1 MVRSSDSLSN
11 DLNYV
16 SKDGSIS
23 INLYVKN
30 KTEDL
35 DVLNDLLDDFKK
47 RNFKN
52 IITKDEQIEFD
63 DQNKANKIFGSFD
76 DNNINA
82 KKNYNVIIFD
92 LNKNLLFLEM
102 IFEIENNIQSQIIDK
117 VINSLKF
124 EK

>member
-1 MVRSSDSLSN
+1 MIYWMIL
-11 DLNYV
+11 
-16 SKDGSIS
+16 
-23 INLYVKN
+23 
-30 KTEDL
+30 
-35 DVLNDLLDDFKK
+35 KK
-47 RNFKN
+47 ETLKN
-52 IITKDEQIEFD
+52 IITKDEQIELD

-117 VINSLKF
+117 VLNSLKF

>member
-1 MVRSSDSLSN
+1 M
-11 DLNYV
+11 
-16 SKDGSIS
+16 
-23 INLYVKN
+23 
-30 KTEDL
+30 ED
-35 DVLNDLLDDFKK
+35 FQK

-52 IITKDEQIEFD
+52 IITKEEQLELGD
-63 DQNKANKIFGSFD
+63 GNRANKIFGSLN

-92 LNKNLLFLEM
+92 LNNNLLFLEM

-117 VINSLKF
+117 VLNSLKF

>member
-1 MVRSSDSLSN
+1 M
-11 DLNYV
+11 
-16 SKDGSIS
+16 
-23 INLYVKN
+23 
-30 KTEDL
+30 ED
-35 DVLNDLLDDFKK
+35 FQR

-52 IITKDEQIEFD
+52 IITKEEQLELGD
-63 DQNKANKIFGSFD
+63 GNKANKIFGSFN

-117 VINSLKF
+117 VLNSLKF